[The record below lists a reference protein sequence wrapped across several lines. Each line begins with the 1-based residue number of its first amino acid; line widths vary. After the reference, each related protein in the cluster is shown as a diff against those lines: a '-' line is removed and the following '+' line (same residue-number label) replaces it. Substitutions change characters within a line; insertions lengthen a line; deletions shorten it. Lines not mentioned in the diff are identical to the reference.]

1 LANLGQQQDA
11 TFYNERLTRVMI
23 PYEESPWRPIYD
35 AMVNYLQESFDDP
48 DKSQIL
54 DLGCG
59 TGRCAE
65 AIRRAGFKNYL
76 GIDFSSTRIEEAQ
89 RYLPQFKF
97 LTLDVFSQEA
107 NALFQQFNT
116 FILTE
121 FLEHI
126 EGDIDL
132 IKMIPSGALVLFS
145 VPNFNSAGHVRYFS
159 SLDQV
164 INRYEQFIEIER
176 SSCKSIPKPNRED
189 KVTFIAKG
197 GKI

>member
-1 LANLGQQQDA
+1 
-11 TFYNERLTRVMI
+11 M
-23 PYEESPWRPIYD
+23 PYEESPWRSIYD
-35 AMVNYLQESFDDP
+35 AMVNYLQESFDNP

-76 GIDFSSTRIEEAQ
+76 GIDFSSTRIEEAK
-89 RYLPQFKF
+89 RYVPQFKF

-126 EGDIDL
+126 EGDIDI

-145 VPNFNSAGHVRYFS
+145 VPNFDSAGHVRYFS
-159 SLDQV
+159 SIHQV
-164 INRYEQFIEIER
+164 INRYEQFIDIDLPTY
-176 SSCKSIPKPNRED
+176 KIIPKPSQEK
-189 KVTFIAKG
+189 KVTFVAKG
-197 GKI
+197 IKR

>member
-1 LANLGQQQDA
+1 MGQQQDA
-11 TFYNERLTRVMI
+11 TFYNERLTRVMM
-23 PYEESPWRPIYD
+23 PYEESPWRSIYD
-35 AMVNYLQESFDDP
+35 AMVNYLQESFDNP

-76 GIDFSSTRIEEAQ
+76 GIDFSSTRIEEAK
-89 RYLPQFKF
+89 RYVPQFKF

-126 EGDIDL
+126 EGDIDI

-145 VPNFNSAGHVRYFS
+145 VPNFDSAGHVRYFS
-159 SLDQV
+159 SIHQV
-164 INRYEQFIEIER
+164 INRYEQFIDIDLPTY
-176 SSCKSIPKPNRED
+176 KIIPKPSQEK
-189 KVTFIAKG
+189 KVTFVAKG
-197 GKI
+197 IKR